1 MREPFVSFLNVIA
14 NRILTEEVSRTQTL
28 QTNEH
33 IASATQAVAKWTKG
47 LVAVGALTAGILVL
61 QYFILKASDET
72 YRITNRP
79 YVFLQDISL
88 AGDGKK
94 WDFIP
99 QWVNGGNITTKDMK
113 MRINFVGLDAA
124 PGVNPGFSRCDVIS
138 QPSAPIVLGPKQV
151 SSVAFFN
158 TPSETF
164 VDFQKGDAIKKL
176 YLWGRATYYD
186 GFTSKQRITRFCF
199 DIERILGNPT
209 DSDANLRMLHTLC
222 TEGNCTDDE
231 CDREDDRLP
240 APVCNPPYQ
249 RGY

>member
-1 MREPFVSFLNVIA
+1 MREPFVRFLNAIA
-14 NRILTEEVSRTQTL
+14 SRLLNEEVSRTQTL

-33 IASATQAVAKWTKG
+33 IATATQSVANWTKG
-47 LVAVGALTAGILVL
+47 LVAVGVLTAVALIL
-61 QYFILKASDET
+61 QYFILRTSDET

-138 QPSAPIVLGPKQV
+138 QPSSPIVLGPKQV
-151 SSVAFFN
+151 SSVTFFSA
-158 TPSETF
+158 PGETLLA
-164 VDFQKGDAIKKL
+164 FQKGTTKKL
-176 YLWGRATYYD
+176 YLWGRATYND

-199 DIERILGNPT
+199 DIDNILGNPT
-209 DSDANLRMLHTLC
+209 DSNANLRVLHTLC
-222 TEGNCTDDE
+222 AEGNCTDDE
-231 CDREDDRLP
+231 CDKEDNSLP
-240 APVCNPPYQ
+240 PPVCTPPFQ

>member
-1 MREPFVSFLNVIA
+1 MAGDGDLSDRAENRHQHEVTQPCGHARVNRVEQGGNRMREPFVRFLNAIA
-14 NRILTEEVSRTQTL
+14 SRLLNEEVSRTQTL

-33 IASATQAVAKWTKG
+33 IATATQSVANWTKG
-47 LVAVGALTAGILVL
+47 LVAVGVLTAVALIL
-61 QYFILKASDET
+61 QYFILRTSDET

-138 QPSAPIVLGPKQV
+138 QPSSPIVLGPKQV
-151 SSVAFFN
+151 SSVTFFSA
-158 TPSETF
+158 PGETLLA
-164 VDFQKGDAIKKL
+164 FQKGTTKSSIFGGERLTTTASLVNKEL
-176 YLWGRATYYD
+176 L
-186 GFTSKQRITRFCF
+186 GFVLI
-199 DIERILGNPT
+199 
-209 DSDANLRMLHTLC
+209 
-222 TEGNCTDDE
+222 
-231 CDREDDRLP
+231 
-240 APVCNPPYQ
+240 
-249 RGY
+249 